1 MLPPTPERGCDGMT
15 LHFDSVSLRNFG
27 PYREVND
34 LRLTTE
40 RASPVV
46 LIHGEN
52 TLGKTQLFSAIRWC
66 LYGSF
71 EPQQDPDA
79 ATATLESRFNKISAR
94 EGEKT
99 LEVSLTFTAN
109 GLPYVLTRR
118 ATCWDGPPQV
128 SPDLRIGPTVIQQAA
143 IDVEI
148 GRLLHPQIS
157 EFFLFDAELMD
168 RFYRRLATERE
179 RAFIQQTIEQVLG
192 IPALQLGEQDISVLA
207 RDAQN
212 REAKAAHSQLEAER
226 FNRRLRSLKTEQ
238 ERAESDKQE
247 LLDVLKATRLE
258 LRDLTDKLKTVESLQ
273 ADIREQEMLDAQ
285 IKGADQEEARLKAEM
300 QQLLGGGWLA
310 VANTKLKAALASI
323 QYQNSMALSEQMEV
337 NQAQVRVNMLSER
350 TRGGTCPTCYQRLP
364 PPTEETRRE
373 LVEAENHLAALL
385 KKTGNLPNLELERK
399 IGSLIDPATIARYN
413 EKQEALNDL
422 TRLQYL
428 RHRNRDQIMDRLKGH
443 SAAEIRSWA
452 QRQEQLERIESSTN
466 DKIYDLEERLT
477 DIRINQQ
484 KAARQLDKLPG
495 AQPQVVL
502 EANFFGYCEELL
514 ARTVERYRE
523 RTRETVEANASDM
536 FVRLI
541 RDPQGYGG
549 LEIAPDY
556 QVRLLDTLRQQRE
569 TSEGGRQLVALSL
582 IGALKQAAVR
592 GGPVVLDSPLA
603 RLDLEHRSN
612 VLTTWV
618 PSLGTQAILL
628 VQSGELTQ
636 ETAHEILGAT
646 IAHEY
651 RIVRPTNDPEF
662 AVIERTQ

>member
-1 MLPPTPERGCDGMT
+1 MT

-27 PYREVND
+27 PYRDVND
-34 LRLTTE
+34 LRLTTT
-40 RASPVV
+40 RTSPVV

-71 EPQQDPDA
+71 EPQQDSDA
-79 ATATLESRFNKISAR
+79 AAATLESRFNKISAR

-109 GLPYVLTRR
+109 GQPYALTRR
-118 ATCWDGPPQV
+118 AMCWDGPPQV

-143 IDVEI
+143 VEAEI
-148 GRLLHPQIS
+148 GTLLHPQIS

-168 RFYRRLATERE
+168 RFYHRLATERE
-179 RAFIQQTIEQVLG
+179 RALIRQTIEQVLG
-192 IPALQLGEQDISVLA
+192 IPALQLAEQDISVLT

-238 ERAESDKQE
+238 ERAEEDRRE
-247 LLDVLKATRLE
+247 LVDVLKATRLE
-258 LRDLTDKLKTVESLQ
+258 LRDLTEKLKAVESLQ
-273 ADIREQEMLDAQ
+273 ADIREQEVLDAQ
-285 IKGADQEEARLKAEM
+285 IKEGDQEVARLKAEM
-300 QQLLGGGWLA
+300 QQLLSGGWLA
-310 VANTKLKAALASI
+310 VANTKLRVALASI

-337 NQAQVRVNMLSER
+337 NQVQARVNMLSER
-350 TRGGTCPTCYQRLP
+350 TRGGTCPTCHQQLL
-364 PPTEETRRE
+364 PPTEQTRRE
-373 LVEAENHLAALL
+373 LIDAERHLAALL

-399 IGSLIDPATIARYN
+399 ISSLIDPATTARYN

-422 TRLQYL
+422 ARLQYL
-428 RHRNRDQIMDRLKGH
+428 RRRNRDQIMDRLKGH
-443 SAAEIRSWA
+443 SAVEIRSWA
-452 QRQEQLERIESSTN
+452 QRQEQLERIESRTS
-466 DKIYDLEERLT
+466 DKIYDLEEQLA
-477 DIRINQQ
+477 DIRAEQQ
-484 KAARQLDKLPG
+484 KVAKQLDRLPG

-502 EANFFGYCEELL
+502 EANFFGYCEALL

-523 RTRETVEANASDM
+523 RTRETVQVNASDM

-556 QVRLLDTLRQQRE
+556 QVRLLDTLGQQRE
-569 TSEGGRQLVALSL
+569 TSEGGKQLVALSL

-612 VLTTWV
+612 VLRTWV
-618 PSLGTQAILL
+618 PSLGTQAVLL

-636 ETAHEILGAT
+636 ETAHEVLGTT

-651 RIVRPTNDPEF
+651 RIVRPTNDPEY